1 MKVNAF
7 GITNPGGALVPLT
20 LTIRAPGDHEVLI
33 KVSHCGICHTD
44 IIVARGQLGEVLYP
58 LVPGHEIIG
67 RVVEAGSQVTRFKP
81 GDQVGVGCIAG
92 YCGDCGACRQ
102 GDEHYCENGMMP
114 SFGAIDN
121 ISGEP
126 KSGGYCQY
134 FLVDE
139 NSGILIPETLDPAGA
154 APLLCGG
161 ISVYR
166 PIVRHVSH
174 GQKVGVVGL
183 GGLGHLAIKI
193 IKALGASPIMITT
206 TPGKIPDAEHLG
218 ADAAILS
225 SDSEAMAAA
234 AGSLDFII
242 NTISADHDLSHYLS
256 LLKRDGGM
264 CLLGAPEDPLG
275 LNPLLL
281 QHGEKFVTG
290 SMIGGIG
297 QTQEMINFCA
307 ENGISADV
315 ELISM
320 DYINK
325 AWQRLEDNDVKYRFV
340 IDMESLS

>member
-1 MKVNAF
+1 MKTKTY
-7 GITNPGGALVPLT
+7 GITGPDGELKPLT
-20 LTIRAPGDHEVLI
+20 LDMRAPGDHEVLL

-44 IIVARGQLGEVLYP
+44 IIVARGQIGEVLYP
-58 LVPGHEIIG
+58 LVPGHEIVG
-67 RVVEAGSQVTRFKP
+67 RVVDRGKNVTRFEM
-81 GDQVGVGCIAG
+81 GDQVGVGCIADF
-92 YCGDCGACRQ
+92 CGECGACSH
-102 GDEHYCENGMMP
+102 GDEHYCGQGTP

-121 ISGEP
+121 VSGEP
-126 KSGGYCQY
+126 KPGGYSQY
-134 FLVDE
+134 YLIE
-139 NSGILIPETLDPAGA
+139 EKSGILIPDTMDPAGA

-166 PIVRHVSH
+166 PIVRHVSP

-206 TPGKIPDAEHLG
+206 STGKIPDAEQLG

-225 SDSEAMAAA
+225 SDAEAMAAA

-242 NTISADHDLSHYLS
+242 NTISAKHELAPYIF
-256 LLKRDGGM
+256 LLKRDAGM

-275 LNPLLL
+275 INPVLL
-281 QHGEKFVTG
+281 QHGEKYITG

-307 ENGISADV
+307 ESGIAADV
-315 ELISM
+315 ELIPM
-320 DYINK
+320 DYVNE
-325 AWQRLEDNDVKYRFV
+325 AWHRLEKNDVKYRFV
-340 IDMESLS
+340 IDMDSLS